1 MNDSD
6 VSTLID
12 NHSSQIGATLDKI
25 GVGTFKFD
33 GSGHL
38 CECNSTA
45 AEIFG
50 LDSEAGWEYRHI
62 SRLDCVMGTG
72 LVTRFENDWQAA
84 DPFCR
89 TGLQCINSRG
99 RYMILNICGFSRQT
113 PESGV
118 TEMVGLVEDIGQ
130 RPGGSAEADRLPL
143 KLKVLTDVAEALSS
157 SLDLGQILKMI
168 LTGATAS
175 QGLGFNRAFLFL
187 YDEAKDSLIGH
198 LAVGPSTP
206 EEAGHIW
213 RSLDSMRLTLG
224 ELLDADDELREND
237 PITHLIKD
245 LTLELRVA
253 SAVSEACNSQTWVNL
268 DAGDEIDEDTAEFLD
283 RLGTRSVALVPMVSK
298 GNLMGLL
305 VADNKIT
312 STSIVDSDVEMLQTL
327 ANNAAVAMERARLY
341 DSQFARTRELQRVNQ
356 LLADSQEQIIKIEKM
371 SVIGQL
377 TSAIAHE
384 LRNPLTVIGG
394 FANLML
400 QSNVQDDQ
408 REYLDIIAS
417 ETKRTEGALHEL
429 LDFYR
434 ASKRDSGKLDFVEL
448 VGQSLQ
454 LLVGRLS
461 QVNIVLKAHMDQLCV
476 YGNYDQLSH
485 AVFQFLQLVGQE
497 IIPPGS
503 AEVHLESRQDCA
515 LMTIQIN
522 VPEENRQNATRALK
536 QLFSD
541 NRSTQR
547 LTLLV
552 AGETIRYH
560 GGNSGLASADNS
572 CPSLFIELPLVEE

>member
-1 MNDSD
+1 MNNFDS
-6 VSTLID
+6 SILID
-12 NHSSQIGATLDKI
+12 NHSSQIGTTLDKI

-38 CECNSTA
+38 CDCNATA

-50 LDSEAGWEYRHI
+50 LDSETNWEYRHI

-72 LVTRFENDWQAA
+72 LATRFENDWLAA

-99 RYMILNICGFSRQT
+99 RYMVLNICGFPRQI
-113 PESGV
+113 PETGA

-130 RPGGSAEADRLPL
+130 RPGSGGEADRLPL

-157 SLDLGQILKMI
+157 SLDLAQILKMI

-187 YDEAKDSLIGH
+187 YDDTRDSLIGH

-224 ELLDADDELREND
+224 ELLDAEDEPSESD

-245 LTLELRVA
+245 LTLELRDG
-253 SAVSEACNSQTWVNL
+253 SAVSEVCKSQTWVNL
-268 DAGDEIDEDTAEFLD
+268 NNEAEIDKDTAEYLD

-298 GNLMGLL
+298 GHLMGLL

-312 STSIVDSDVEMLQTL
+312 STPIADSDVEMLQTL

-341 DSQFARTRELQRVNQ
+341 DSQFAKTRELQRVNQ

-377 TSAIAHE
+377 TSAVAHE

-429 LDFYR
+429 LDFHR
-434 ASKRDSGKLDFVEL
+434 ASKRDSRELDFVEL

-454 LLVGRLS
+454 LLVGRLN
-461 QVNIVLKAHMDQLCV
+461 QVNITLKTHTDQLRV

-485 AVFQFLQLVGQE
+485 AVFQFLQLIGQE
-497 IIPPGS
+497 IIPPGT
-503 AEVHLESRQDCA
+503 AEVHLESKHDCA

-522 VPEENRQNATRALK
+522 APEENRQNATRALK

-541 NRSTQR
+541 DRSAQR

-560 GGNSGLASADNS
+560 GGNSGLASAEDS
-572 CPSLFIELPLVEE
+572 CPSLFIELPLVQE